1 MASVRL
7 HVSWR
12 FTYVPCLLRSIPL
25 QPQFGRTRSLD
36 VRERYTYAAGALEST
51 LNFAFLLLT
60 ARASAV
66 TCHCLRLGYNMYPTS
81 TFPLMNLDLT
91 TPLSDLYISSFTALD
106 LTQFAI
112 GKIQAEISRLSRSR
126 HGRKG
131 PLHL

>member
-1 MASVRL
+1 
-7 HVSWR
+7 
-12 FTYVPCLLRSIPL
+12 
-25 QPQFGRTRSLD
+25 
-36 VRERYTYAAGALEST
+36 
-51 LNFAFLLLT
+51 
-60 ARASAV
+60 
-66 TCHCLRLGYNMYPTS
+66 
-81 TFPLMNLDLT
+81 MNLDLT